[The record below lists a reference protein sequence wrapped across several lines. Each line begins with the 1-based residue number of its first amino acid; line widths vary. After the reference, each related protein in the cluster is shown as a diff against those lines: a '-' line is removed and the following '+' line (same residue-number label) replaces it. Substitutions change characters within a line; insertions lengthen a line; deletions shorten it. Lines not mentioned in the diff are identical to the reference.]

1 MDVRTDPLK
10 IGMGGVALMVEAP
23 SATIWGVIALPKRVA
38 RVGVIMLQRNR
49 LHQLAPKE
57 WSLHDTWWNSNL
69 QTSWMYMAFI
79 SVQNVQTSSQKL
91 NCLGL
96 LEFED
101 KEPHRRFPASQQ
113 MNSAAS

>member
-10 IGMGGVALMVEAP
+10 IGMGGVALMAEA
-23 SATIWGVIALPKRVA
+23 ATIWGVIALPKRVA

-79 SVQNVQTSSQKL
+79 SVQNVQTSYQKL
-91 NCLGL
+91 DCLGL

-101 KEPHRRFPASQQ
+101 KEPHRRQ